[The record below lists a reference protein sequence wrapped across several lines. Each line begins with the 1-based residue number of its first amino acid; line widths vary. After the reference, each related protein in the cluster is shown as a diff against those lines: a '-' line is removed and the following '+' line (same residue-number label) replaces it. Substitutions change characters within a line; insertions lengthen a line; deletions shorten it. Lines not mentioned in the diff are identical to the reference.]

1 MIKGKVAKKEFI
13 PKKKK
18 MLNIE
23 KVCFLYGEAI
33 RFSNQG
39 KKTIN

>member
-1 MIKGKVAKKEFI
+1 MIKGKFKKKDFI
-13 PKKKK
+13 PREK
-18 MLNIE
+18 MLNVE
-23 KVCFLYGEAI
+23 KVHFLYGEAI

>member
-1 MIKGKVAKKEFI
+1 MIEGKFEDKEFI
-13 PKKKK
+13 PREK
-18 MLNIE
+18 MLNVE
-23 KVCFLYGEAI
+23 KVHFLYGEAI